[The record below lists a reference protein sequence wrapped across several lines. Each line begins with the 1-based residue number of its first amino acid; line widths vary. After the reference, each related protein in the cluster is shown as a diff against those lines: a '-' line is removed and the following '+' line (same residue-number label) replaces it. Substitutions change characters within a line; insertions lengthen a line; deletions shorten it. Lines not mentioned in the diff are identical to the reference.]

1 MNLNPFTVDLFKVML
16 HELGHGHLLN
26 HVNDTSAIMYYA
38 QFDDAEPAAA
48 RKIYVAYDLSAIY
61 GGQDVMNHS
70 DTLNLSCPYVSQVQY
85 KNMLYCR
92 SPLEVDEI
100 NSITSEVK
108 VYPNPATEFLK
119 INFSSSKFGD
129 ATISIYNI
137 FGQEIKK
144 QKVKIEKGT
153 TEIEMP
159 IDNLSEGMY
168 FCNLI
173 IDSKRSSLKFI
184 KQ

>member
-1 MNLNPFTVDLFKVML
+1 
-16 HELGHGHLLN
+16 
-26 HVNDTSAIMYYA
+26 
-38 QFDDAEPAAA
+38 
-48 RKIYVAYDLSAIY
+48 
-61 GGQDVMNHS
+61 
-70 DTLNLSCPYVSQVQY
+70 
-85 KNMLYCR
+85 MLYCR